1 MSIVIGLTGSIA
13 SGKSTISQMFGDF
26 NIPVV
31 DADLIS
37 REVVEPGQPAYQKII
52 EAFGR
57 EVLREDLTIDRK
69 KLGRIVFAE
78 ADKRKQLNAIVHPE
92 VRKEMVRKREQ
103 LKEEYK
109 AVVLDIPLL
118 FESQLE
124 DYADRTLVVFVDEN
138 TQLNRLM
145 ERDESSIE
153 EAKQRIASQIPVQ
166 KKAEM
171 ADAVINNNGSVEESF
186 KQLKAILKQW
196 EII

>member
-37 REVVEPGQPAYQKII
+37 REVVEPGQLAYQKII
-52 EAFGR
+52 EAFGQ
-57 EVLREDLTIDRK
+57 EVLQEDLTIDRK
-69 KLGRIVFAE
+69 KLGQIVFAE
-78 ADKRKQLNAIVHPE
+78 TDKRKQLNAIVHPE
-92 VRKEMVRKREQ
+92 VRKEMIRKREQ
-103 LKEEYK
+103 LKKEYK

-118 FESQLE
+118 FESNLE
-124 DYADRTLVVFVDEN
+124 DYADRTLVVFVDEK

-145 ERDESSIE
+145 ERDESQLE
-153 EAKQRIASQIPVQ
+153 EAEQRIASQIPVK

-171 ADAVINNNGSVEESF
+171 ADAVIDNNGSVEESF